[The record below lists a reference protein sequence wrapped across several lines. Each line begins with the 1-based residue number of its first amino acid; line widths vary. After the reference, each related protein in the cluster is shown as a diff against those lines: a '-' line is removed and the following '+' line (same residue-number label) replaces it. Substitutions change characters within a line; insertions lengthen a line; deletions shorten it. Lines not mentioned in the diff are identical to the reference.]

1 MTRRRNPIAGLAQP
15 RAAKPR
21 TVTKRVRITAE
32 ELADQ
37 LALADK
43 QGQTWSDLAREALG
57 LAVAR
62 GSTR

>member
-1 MTRRRNPIAGLAQP
+1 VTRNRNPVSGLAQP

-21 TVTKRVRITAE
+21 ILTKRVRVTAD
-32 ELADQ
+32 ELTAQ
-37 LALADK
+37 LAIAK
-43 QGQTWSDLAREALG
+43 RQGQTWSAWAREAFG